1 MNGNYLNRSVFRSTF
16 FILSRKQ
23 MNTIN
28 KNVIWLGWVSFF
40 TDMASSMVTTL
51 LPIFVVYVL
60 HEGVDKLGVVIAVA
74 TFISYAF
81 RILFGYLSDRLG
93 IIKPFLVAG
102 YLASA
107 LAKPLLVFSYTYA
120 SVALLRGAERMGKAV
135 RSAPKDVLISAYS
148 RKNAS
153 GRTFGFHKMM
163 DISGEL
169 VGALI
174 IFALF
179 MLMQKDEA
187 FIRSVFAWT
196 LLPGLIA
203 TVIVLFF
210 VKDMPLKVKKREVFD
225 PSDRKLFALLGIYF
239 FFLFFLFSDQYLILK
254 AKDEGFTLAQIPLF
268 VIVLTLTQAL
278 TSYYSG
284 VLIDRRGSGPV
295 LLLSFLFGIASMV
308 ALALDFLW
316 LSFIMLGLF
325 TVISLNAM
333 RAYIS
338 QEAQSKGAVFGIF
351 YGGVAIFASLGALLI
366 GYIWEHF
373 GFESAVRLS
382 VGGLTVLTLLLCLHL
397 WRQKKI
403 AAPERPA
410 K

>member
-1 MNGNYLNRSVFRSTF
+1 M
-16 FILSRKQ
+16 K
-23 MNTIN
+23 TID
-28 KNVIWLGWVSFF
+28 KNIIWLGWVSFF
-40 TDMASSMVTTL
+40 TDMASSMITTL
-51 LPIFVVYVL
+51 LPIFIVYVL
-60 HEGVDKLGVVIAVA
+60 HEGVDKLGIVIAVA

-81 RILFGYLSDRLG
+81 RILFGYLSDRFG

-102 YLASA
+102 YLISA
-107 LAKPLLVFSYTYA
+107 VAKPLLAISTTYA
-120 SVALLRGAERMGKAV
+120 SVALLRGLERMGKAV

-148 RKNAS
+148 KKNAS
-153 GRTFGFHKMM
+153 GKTFGFHKMM

-174 IFALF
+174 ILMLF

-187 FIRSVFAWT
+187 FIRTLFAWT
-196 LLPGLIA
+196 LIPGLIA
-203 TVIVLFF
+203 AVIVLVF
-210 VKDMPLKVKKREVFD
+210 VKDMPIKVKKREVFD
-225 PSDRKLFALLGIYF
+225 PADRRLFTLLGIYF
-239 FFLFFLFSDQYLILK
+239 LFLFFLFSDQYLILK
-254 AKDEGFTLAQIPLF
+254 AKEEGFTLAQIPLF
-268 VIVLTLTQAL
+268 VIVFALTQAV

-284 VLIDRRGSGPV
+284 VLIDRWGSGRM

-316 LSFIMLGLF
+316 FSFVMLGLF

-338 QEAQSKGAVFGIF
+338 QEAKSKGAVYGIF
-351 YGGVAIFASLGALLI
+351 YGGVALFASLGALLI

-382 VGGLTVLTLLLCLHL
+382 IVGLTLLTLLLFFYL
-397 WRQKKI
+397 WRQRKLV
-403 AAPERPA
+403 APGFHIR
-410 K
+410 

>member
-1 MNGNYLNRSVFRSTF
+1 M
-16 FILSRKQ
+16 K
-23 MNTIN
+23 TIN

-40 TDMASSMVTTL
+40 TDMASSIVTTL

-60 HEGVDKLGVVIAVA
+60 HEGVDKLGIVIAVA

-81 RILFGYLSDRLG
+81 RILFGYLSDRFG

-102 YLASA
+102 YLLSA
-107 LAKPLLVFSYTYA
+107 ISKPLLAFSHTYT
-120 SVALLRGAERMGKAV
+120 SIALFRGLERMGKAV
-135 RSAPKDVLISAYS
+135 RSAPKDALISAFTQ
-148 RKNAS
+148 KNAS

-169 VGALI
+169 GGALLI
-174 IFALF
+174 LAVF
-179 MLMQKDEA
+179 MLLQKDEA
-187 FIRSVFAWT
+187 FIRTIFVWT

-203 TVIVLFF
+203 VFILIFF
-210 VKDMPLKVKKREVFD
+210 VKDAPSKAQQTDIFN
-225 PSDRKLFALLGIYF
+225 PSDRRLFTLLGIYF

-268 VIVLTLTQAL
+268 VIALTLTQTV

-284 VLIDRRGSGPV
+284 VLVDRQGSAPI

-338 QEAQSKGAVFGIF
+338 EEARSKGAVYGIF

-382 VGGLTVLTLLLCLHL
+382 IAGLSVMTLLLFLHL
-397 WRQKKI
+397 WRQRKI
-403 AAPERPA
+403 LAPGHSQRQQ

>member
-1 MNGNYLNRSVFRSTF
+1 MR
-16 FILSRKQ
+16 
-23 MNTIN
+23 TID
-28 KNVIWLGWVSFF
+28 KNIIRLGWVSFF

-51 LPIFVVYVL
+51 LPVFVVYVL
-60 HEGVDKLGVVIAVA
+60 HEGVDKLGIVIAVA

-81 RILFGYLSDRLG
+81 RILFGYLSDRFG

-102 YLASA
+102 YFISA
-107 LAKPLLVFSYTYA
+107 VTKPLLALSPSYA
-120 SVALLRGAERMGKAV
+120 SVALLRGLERMGKAV

-148 RKNAS
+148 QKNAS
-153 GRTFGFHKMM
+153 GKTFGFHKMM

-174 IFALF
+174 ILMFF

-187 FIRSVFAWT
+187 FIRTLFAWT
-196 LLPGLIA
+196 LVPGLIA
-203 TVIVLFF
+203 AVIVLFF
-210 VKDMPLKVKKREVFD
+210 VKDTPLKVKKKEVFD
-225 PSDRKLFALLGIYF
+225 PADRRLFTLLGIYF

-254 AKDEGFTLAQIPLF
+254 AKEQGFTLAQIPLL
-268 VIVLTLTQAL
+268 VIVLTLAQAV

-284 VLIDRRGSGPV
+284 VLIDRRGSGLM
-295 LLLSFLFGIASMV
+295 LLLSFLFGIASMA

-316 LSFIMLGLF
+316 LSFVMLGFF

-338 QEAQSKGAVFGIF
+338 QEAQSKGAVYGIF
-351 YGGVAIFASLGALLI
+351 YGGVALFASLGALLV
-366 GYIWEHF
+366 GYIWEHY
-373 GFESAVRLS
+373 GFDSAVLLS
-382 VGGLTVLTLLLCLHL
+382 ITGLSVLTLLLFLHL
-397 WRQKKI
+397 WRQRKI
-403 AAPERPA
+403 LAPEHSQWRQ

>member
-1 MNGNYLNRSVFRSTF
+1 M
-16 FILSRKQ
+16 K
-23 MNTIN
+23 TID
-28 KNVIWLGWVSFF
+28 KNIIWLGWVSFF
-40 TDMASSMVTTL
+40 TDMASSMITTL

-60 HEGVDKLGVVIAVA
+60 HEGVDKLGIVIAVA

-102 YLASA
+102 YLISA
-107 LAKPLLVFSYTYA
+107 VAKPLLAFSSTYA
-120 SVALLRGAERMGKAV
+120 SVALLRGLERMGKAV

-153 GRTFGFHKMM
+153 GKTFGFHKMM

-169 VGALI
+169 VGALLI
-174 IFALF
+174 LMFF

-187 FIRSVFAWT
+187 FIRTLFAWT
-196 LLPGLIA
+196 LIPGLIA
-203 TVIVLFF
+203 AVIILFF
-210 VKDMPLKVKKREVFD
+210 VKDMPLKVKKKEVYD
-225 PSDRKLFALLGIYF
+225 PSDRKLFTLLGIYF
-239 FFLFFLFSDQYLILK
+239 LFLLFLFSDQYLILK

-268 VIVLTLTQAL
+268 VIVFALTQSL

-284 VLIDRRGSGPV
+284 VLIDRRGSGLM

-382 VGGLTVLTLLLCLHL
+382 IGGLTLLTLLLFLHL
-397 WRQKKI
+397 QRQRKLVV
-403 AAPERPA
+403 PEHSA
-410 K
+410 SQQGKEDF

>member
-1 MNGNYLNRSVFRSTF
+1 M
-16 FILSRKQ
+16 K
-23 MNTIN
+23 TID
-28 KNVIWLGWVSFF
+28 KNIIWLGWVSFF
-40 TDMASSMVTTL
+40 TDMASSMITTL
-51 LPIFVVYVL
+51 LPIFIVYVL
-60 HEGVDKLGVVIAVA
+60 HEGVDKLGIVIAVA

-81 RILFGYLSDRLG
+81 RILFGYLSDRFG
-93 IIKPFLVAG
+93 IIKPFLIAG
-102 YLASA
+102 YLISA
-107 LAKPLLVFSYTYA
+107 AAKPLLAVSQTYA
-120 SVALLRGAERMGKAV
+120 SIALFRGLERMGKAV

-148 RKNAS
+148 QKNAS
-153 GRTFGFHKMM
+153 GKTFGFHKMM

-174 IFALF
+174 ILMLF

-187 FIRSVFAWT
+187 FIRTLFAWT
-196 LLPGLIA
+196 LVPGLIA

-210 VKDMPLKVKKREVFD
+210 VKDIPVKVKKREVFD
-225 PSDRKLFALLGIYF
+225 PADRKLFTLLGIYF
-239 FFLFFLFSDQYLILK
+239 FFLFFLFSDQYLVLK

-268 VIVLTLTQAL
+268 VIVYTLTQAV

-284 VLIDRRGSGPV
+284 VLIDKRGSGLM
-295 LLLSFLFGIASMV
+295 LLFSFLFGIASMV

-316 LSFIMLGLF
+316 LSFLMLGLF

-382 VGGLTVLTLLLCLHL
+382 IGGLALLTLLLFLHL
-397 WRQKKI
+397 QQQRQLVL
-403 AAPERPA
+403 PDDPA
-410 K
+410 R